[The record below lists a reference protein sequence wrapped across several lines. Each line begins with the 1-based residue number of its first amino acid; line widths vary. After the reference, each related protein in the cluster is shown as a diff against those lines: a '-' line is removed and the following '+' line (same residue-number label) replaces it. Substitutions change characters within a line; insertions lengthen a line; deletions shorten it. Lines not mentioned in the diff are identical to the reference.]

1 MQKKKLTPLQI
12 VGHILHTGILAV
24 LAVVMAVLLFAANVI
39 LPSYA
44 RMINAMLGYKKSWD
58 NSKVQTEGL
67 DLDYNT
73 ADYTADTIGDA
84 EKDLTDRIDNEG
96 VVLLKNDGALPL
108 AEDTTVSLFSANS
121 KQNVGAGLMGGGSP
135 LNTALTERGLNVN
148 ETLWNFYT
156 QGAGAGYGLASG
168 SIGYGD
174 AEDFRINECPLS
186 VMQGESGLLDSVQG
200 TTPVYILKRVAGEGR
215 DMPHSMYNHAAS
227 EEDKVRSY
235 LEPDST
241 EREIL
246 QYLNDNYDNTVLIV
260 NSNAALELDW
270 LADYPNIKSVLY
282 APTIGAAMADVLT
295 GKVSPSGRTVD
306 TFAADASASPAAQN
320 FGDYAYYDENGSI
333 TKYNYVT
340 YEEGIYVGYRYY
352 ETRYEDVVLDQGNA
366 GDYDYAGEV
375 VYPFGYGLSYT
386 TFDWSDFK
394 ADWSGD
400 TCTAQ
405 VTVTNT
411 GDMAGKDVVEL
422 YVQSP
427 YTDYD
432 KANGVEK
439 PAVELVGYGKTSELA
454 PGASETVSVTFTK
467 DQLKAYDASGAKTY
481 ILDAGDYYIT
491 AAKNAHDAI
500 NNVLAAKGKTV
511 ADGMTADGD
520 AAFATVYTPANT
532 ETDTTTYAVDSR
544 TGAAVTNQL
553 DAAKGDAGYL
563 TRSDW
568 AGTFPKPDGEPSDVI
583 STWGNEING
592 TDADGKPASY
602 QYKKTAGAELVAQLD
617 STDSGNPTV
626 GDTYEDEI
634 VYGADN
640 GLSLID
646 LRGKSYDDPM
656 WNDLLDQLTADDYY
670 NIITCSG
677 YGVPAINSVGKP
689 FVIDADTASG
699 LIYGGTGTMFP
710 NMMTLAQTWN
720 QDLAQEYGTM
730 IGNEAVIGGC
740 DGWYAPS
747 MNIHRTPFSGRNGEY
762 YSEDPF
768 LSGTVASKEVYGA
781 ATKGLYAYIK
791 HFAFNDQE
799 NHRGDRDGQYGAA
812 TWLNEQSAR
821 EIYLKPFEM
830 CMKLDDVTLNYVEK
844 QADGSYKNAT
854 TTIPAALGVMTA
866 FNRVGATWTG
876 GSYALI
882 TGILRTE
889 WGFNGAVITDNAN
902 TGVFM
907 GGQQMIEAGGDMK
920 LTYVKNSARWDDFD
934 KDNAETYH
942 YAREALHHVLYTT
955 ANTKAMNGAMPGSIY
970 KDGPQVSTTVRTVV
984 NILCTLL
991 LILLAYRVFRV
1002 WKPSKRKLA
1011 KMEAKAA
1018 KKAAKKANT

>member
-12 VGHILHTGILAV
+12 VGHVIHTAWLAV
-24 LAVVMAVLLFAANVI
+24 LAVIMAVLLFAANII
-39 LPSYA
+39 LPGYA
-44 RMINAMLGYKKSWD
+44 RMIDAMLGYKKSWD
-58 NSKVQTEGL
+58 NSKVQTDGL
-67 DLDYNT
+67 DLNYNT
-73 ADYTADTIGDA
+73 SDYDADTIGAA
-84 EKDLTDRIDNEG
+84 EKDLTDRINSEG
-96 VVLLKNDGALPL
+96 VVLLKNDGGLPL
-108 AEDTTVSLFSANS
+108 AAGTTVSLFSANS
-121 KQNVGAGLMGGGSP
+121 NQNVGAGLMGGGSP
-135 LNTALTERGLNVN
+135 LNTALAERGLNVN
-148 ETLWNFYT
+148 ETMWNFYP
-156 QGAGAGYGLASG
+156 QGAGSGYGLASG
-168 SIGYGD
+168 SISFGD

-186 VMQGESGLLDSVQG
+186 ALQSESGLLDSVQG

-215 DMPHSMYNHAAS
+215 DMPRSMYNHADN

-246 QYLNDNYDNTVLIV
+246 QYLNDNFDNTVLIV

-282 APTIGAAMADVLT
+282 APTIGASLADVLT

-320 FGDYAYYDENGSI
+320 FGDYAYYDENGTI

-340 YEEGIYVGYRYY
+340 YEEGVYVGYRYY
-352 ETRYEDVVLDQGNA
+352 ETRYEDVILQQGNA
-366 GDYDYAGEV
+366 GDYDYASEV

-386 TFDWSDFK
+386 TFTWSNFK

-405 VTVTNT
+405 VTVTNN

-454 PGASETVSVTFTK
+454 PGSSEAVSVSFTK
-467 DQLKAYDASGAKTY
+467 DQLKAYDANGAKTY

-500 NNVLAAKGKTV
+500 NNVLAAKGKTT
-511 ADGMTADGD
+511 ADGMTDNGD
-520 AAFATVYTPANT
+520 AAFTAVYTPANSD
-532 ETDTTTYAVDSR
+532 TDTTTYAADSR
-544 TGAAVTNQL
+544 TGAAVTNHL
-553 DAAKGDAGYL
+553 DAAKGDAAYL

-568 AGTFPKPDGEPSDVI
+568 TGTFPEHDGEPSDVI

-592 TDADGKPASY
+592 TDAEGKPASY
-602 QYKKTAGAELVAQLD
+602 QYKKTASAELLAQLD
-617 STDSGNPTV
+617 SSDSGNPTTE
-626 GDTYEDEI
+626 DTYSDTI
-634 VYGADN
+634 TYGAKN

-656 WNDLLDQLTADDYY
+656 WNDLLDQLTDEDYY

-677 YGVPAINSVGKP
+677 YGVPAIASVGKP

-699 LIYGGTGTMFP
+699 LIYGGTGAMFP

-768 LSGTVASKEVYGA
+768 VSGMVASKEVYGA

-799 NHRGDRDGQYGAA
+799 NHRGDRDGQFGAA

-830 CMKLDDVTLNYVEK
+830 CMKLDDVNLNYVEK
-844 QADGSYKNAT
+844 QADGSYRNAT
-854 TTIPAALGVMTA
+854 TTIPAAMGVMTA
-866 FNRVGATWTG
+866 FNRIGATWTG
-876 GSYALI
+876 GSYALL

-902 TGVFM
+902 TGIFM

-920 LTYVKNSARWDDFD
+920 LTYEKNSARWDNYD
-934 KDNAETYH
+934 KNDIETYH

-955 ANTKAMNGAMPGSIY
+955 ANTKAMNGAMPGSVY
-970 KDGPQVSTTVRTVV
+970 KDGPQISTTVRMAVT
-984 NILCTLL
+984 ILCTLL
-991 LILLAYRVFRV
+991 LILLAYRIFRV

-1011 KMEAKAA
+1011 KLEAKAA
-1018 KKAAKKANT
+1018 KKAARQEHA